1 MPYDKKKLEQFELGL
16 AETEKEL
23 EKEFRAAMKAKGGHS
38 AQYIDDMVKKGAHL
52 DPANFG
58 YTPGSTTE
66 VKLNNTFKDFKDRQ
80 GRLRDTA
87 NWDKDPSFGEP
98 PKSKG
103 FIVTDSK
110 GNKTTYASMAEIEA
124 DLKNGRLTAAGSFI
138 VDQDNPGTGA
148 VALADEPALAGSAYD
163 QAPPKRPNTI
173 GEAIEA
179 SGGPRE
185 KADKYRGVKL
195 RKPGES
201 RIGRAVL
208 NFAQRPA
215 ETISAA
221 LTGQSTD
228 FETWAHE
235 ENMKAGKLGKPAP
248 FPDVQGRP
256 AAKGGFQKYM
266 DEGIGFGARG
276 LGAGA
281 RTAARGLWAYGAGE
295 AIGGIRAGFQDE
307 NSTQSLLTPYVQSL
321 YGLGK
326 EGVAALDKQDGFFP
340 GLASAGLNTLTGIVG
355 APLTGDEQQF
365 TKDNVADQLR
375 LENKA
380 LTAKERAGLA
390 KDVLGAIGEMDPSRA
405 AGGQN
410 LGPASISRHLMG
422 LIDPKDFTAADGTP
436 YTRSRGITDDLIR
449 EYAGDEAAMYE
460 DLKQLTETGRGKL
473 GGADVYAQRAASAL
487 QIGKSKFKG
496 AKDKVIPLY
505 GIDAGGGEDPEEEF
519 FLVSTPSGYKA
530 IKANTRTGEVLSG
543 TGGDLRTA
551 DQEYKTAEEAYKKTT
566 TTAAGRGIKKTP

>member
-38 AQYIDDMVKKGAHL
+38 AQYIDDMVKKGAHF

-66 VKLNNTFKDFKDRQ
+66 VKLNNTFKDFRDRQ

-103 FIVTDSK
+103 FIVTDAK
-110 GNKTTYASMAEIEA
+110 GNKTPYADIAAVEA

-138 VDQDNPGTGA
+138 VDQDNPSTGA
-148 VALADEPALAGSAYD
+148 VSLADDPALAGAAYD
-163 QAPPKRPNTI
+163 QAPPQRPNTL
-173 GEAIEA
+173 GDAVEAA
-179 SGGPRE
+179 GGPKE

-208 NFAQRPA
+208 NFAQSPA
-215 ETISAA
+215 ATISAA

-228 FETWAHE
+228 FEAWAHE
-235 ENMKAGKLGKPAP
+235 ENMKAGRLGKPAP

-276 LGAGA
+276 LNAGA
-281 RTAARGLWAYGAGE
+281 RTAARGLWTYGAGE

-307 NSTQSLLTPYVQSL
+307 DSTQTFLTPYLQSA
-321 YGLGK
+321 YGMGK
-326 EGVAALDKQDGFFP
+326 EGVAALDKKSGFLP
-340 GLASAGLNTLTGIVG
+340 GAASMGLNTLTGIVG
-355 APLTGDEQQF
+355 APLTEEEQQF

-380 LTAKERAGLA
+380 LTAKERAGYAKEILA
-390 KDVLGAIGEMDPSRA
+390 SIGEMDPSRA

-422 LIDPKDFTAADGTP
+422 IIDPKDFTAPDGTP
-436 YTRSRGITDDLIR
+436 MTRSLGVTTDLMKEYNGIEDMYYDLQ
-449 EYAGDEAAMYE
+449 
-460 DLKQLTETGRGKL
+460 QLADTGQGKL

-487 QIGKSKFKG
+487 QLGKSKFKG

-505 GIDAGGGEDPEEEF
+505 GLQGDKDDPEEEF

-530 IKANTRTGEVLSG
+530 VRANTTSGEVISG
-543 TGGDLRTA
+543 NGGDLRTA
-551 DQEYKTAEEAYKKTT
+551 EQDYKTADEAYKKST
-566 TTAAGRGIKKTP
+566 TTAAGRGIKRTP